1 MSAITAEMQRDFA
14 ADGALVLR
22 GVFTDWVERLREGV
36 AEAMA
41 RPSRLERSYQPAGS
55 ARFFQDLCRWQDVAE
70 FRAFVEQSG
79 AGALA
84 GALMGADG
92 VRFFHDHILVKEVG
106 AAVVTPW
113 HQDRP
118 YYCVDAERSVSF
130 WIPLDPVAREFSL
143 RCVAGSHRSGTTHRP
158 MRFDGSALYAG
169 DERPDVPD
177 IDADPAAYRILAW
190 DMAPGD
196 AVAFDFG
203 TVHGAA
209 GTVGAAARRRVFS
222 ARFVADGA
230 RFADR
235 GGRGSPP
242 FDHLTL
248 QDGDRLDGAEFPV
261 VWRKEGLLF

>member
-143 RCVAGSHRSGTTHRP
+143 RCVAGSPSSSSKASR
-158 MRFDGSALYAG
+158 
-169 DERPDVPD
+169 
-177 IDADPAAYRILAW
+177 
-190 DMAPGD
+190 
-196 AVAFDFG
+196 
-203 TVHGAA
+203 
-209 GTVGAAARRRVFS
+209 
-222 ARFVADGA
+222 
-230 RFADR
+230 
-235 GGRGSPP
+235 
-242 FDHLTL
+242 
-248 QDGDRLDGAEFPV
+248 
-261 VWRKEGLLF
+261 